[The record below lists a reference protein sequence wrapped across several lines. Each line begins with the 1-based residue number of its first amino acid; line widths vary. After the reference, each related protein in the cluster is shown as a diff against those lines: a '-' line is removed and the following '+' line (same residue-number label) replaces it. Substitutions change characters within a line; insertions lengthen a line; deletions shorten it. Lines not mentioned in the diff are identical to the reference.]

1 MTAIMR
7 TWRDLPLGTKLAS
20 LASLLVLVVVLA
32 LTYLTIEREQ
42 VNFHQEL
49 ESQAH
54 LLLETLALTMRDQL
68 YRLEIDELIDIARV
82 VGDNEN
88 VTLLKIYD
96 SDGALL
102 VDSAQD
108 DPVFSQE
115 TDPLGERLADSDQD
129 EVYLDWQDDQLVAG
143 RSIWL
148 GRQQIGAVAVGL
160 STAPLDEKIEA
171 LTFQALSIA
180 LVTLV
185 VGIGLT
191 FLFSRQIT
199 NPLSNFTEVAAEMAD
214 GVLATRVQLQSRD
227 EVGQLGSAFNQM
239 ADAIEKRETDL
250 RDLAAGLERTV
261 EERTAELRERNRA
274 LLQAND
280 ELRFA
285 RREAEEATQLKSQF
299 LAAMSHE
306 LRTPLSSIMGYSQ
319 LLLAGTSGALE
330 DKQSDKVDR
339 IFKSAQSLL
348 VLINDLL
355 DLAKIEAGRTEILRK
370 PFGLS
375 SWLHDITHQL
385 EGLAEKKDLKYTV
398 TLDEDL
404 PMIIVGDPIRL
415 KQVADNLISN
425 AIKFTEEGKVTVN
438 VRKENDDTWSFAVID
453 TGIGIPS
460 HALEYIFDE
469 FRQVDGSTLREH
481 GGTGLGLAIVRNLVV
496 MMGGKIRVSST
507 VGEGSKF
514 SVHLPLVTEEEV
526 TPSGGPTSRER

>member
-214 GVLATRVQLQSRD
+214 GVLATR
-227 EVGQLGSAFNQM
+227 
-239 ADAIEKRETDL
+239 DAIEKRETDL